1 MTATRLALVDDHP
14 TLLKGL
20 AALFASDGYEIIG
33 TGQSAEDVPRL
44 ADAAPDVMI
53 LDLSMPGDV
62 FEAIRLISRR
72 GRTIRIVVFTA
83 YADTELALKAFD
95 AGALG
100 FVLKGSPTDD
110 LEAAIKTVLSG
121 QIFVS
126 PAFSPQMIL
135 AVRNRS
141 EAKRNLAQLSPREVQ
156 IVQLLLKAKSNK
168 EIAAELELS
177 DKTIKHYMTNLMRK
191 LGVRN
196 RVEVVLA
203 ARAAQTQ

>member
-1 MTATRLALVDDHP
+1 MTATRLAFVDDHP

-20 AALFASDGYEIIG
+20 AALFASDGYEIVG
-33 TGQSAEDVPRL
+33 TGQSAEDVAGL
-44 ADAAPDVMI
+44 LDIAPDVMI

-62 FEAIRLISRR
+62 FEAMRSISRS
-72 GRTIRIVVFTA
+72 GRATRIVVFTA

-110 LEAAIKTVLSG
+110 LEAAIRTVLSG
-121 QIFVS
+121 QVFVS

-141 EAKRNLAQLSPREVQ
+141 EAKRSLAQLSPRETQ

-168 EIAAELELS
+168 EIAAELALS

-191 LGVRN
+191 LGARN

-203 ARAAQTQ
+203 ARAAQPQ